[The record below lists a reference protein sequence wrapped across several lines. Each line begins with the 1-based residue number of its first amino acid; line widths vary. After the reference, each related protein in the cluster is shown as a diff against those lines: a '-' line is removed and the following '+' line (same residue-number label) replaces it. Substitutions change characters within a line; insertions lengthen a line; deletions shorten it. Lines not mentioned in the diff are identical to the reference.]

1 MNDREKEK
9 LIEEIKLLRSEV
21 EELMQEKIDRKQVE
35 ETLRGNEEKYRNL
48 FENATDG
55 IFELDLVSR
64 FISGNRKAAQIC
76 GYSREQA
83 WA

>member
-1 MNDREKEK
+1 MKEK
-9 LIEEIKLLRSEV
+9 LSEEIELLRSELDELRREKV
-21 EELMQEKIDRKQVE
+21 EQEQVE

-55 IFELDLVSR
+55 IFELDLMGR
-64 FISGNRKAAQIC
+64 FVSGNRKAAQIC
-76 GYSREQA
+76 GYSRERV

>member
-1 MNDREKEK
+1 MKEK
-9 LIEEIKLLRSEV
+9 LSEEIELLRGQV
-21 EELMQEKIDRKQVE
+21 EEIRQEKIDRKQIE

-55 IFELDLVSR
+55 IFELDLVGR

-76 GYSREQA
+76 GYSRKQG